1 MPSVFFIKKK
11 IGGSDVEIK
20 EIKKKIESKNPIQ
33 IQQRFKSKSELK
45 VTFWMFK
52 SDAGLIK

>member
-11 IGGSDVEIK
+11 LVDVKIK
-20 EIKKKIESKNPIQ
+20 ESKKKIESKNPIQ
-33 IQQRFKSKSELK
+33 IQQRFKFNSGLK